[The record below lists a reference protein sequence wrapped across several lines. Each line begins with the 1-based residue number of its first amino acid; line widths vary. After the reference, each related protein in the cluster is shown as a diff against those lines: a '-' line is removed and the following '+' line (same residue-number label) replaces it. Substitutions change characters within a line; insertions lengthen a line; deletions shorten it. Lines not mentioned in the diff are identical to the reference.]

1 LKEVDST
8 LFKMRLDSYELPSL
22 IIKVIKTMKKNGVT
36 TIETTRIDKLHTN
49 FKSELLG
56 LD

>member
-1 LKEVDST
+1 MKEVDST